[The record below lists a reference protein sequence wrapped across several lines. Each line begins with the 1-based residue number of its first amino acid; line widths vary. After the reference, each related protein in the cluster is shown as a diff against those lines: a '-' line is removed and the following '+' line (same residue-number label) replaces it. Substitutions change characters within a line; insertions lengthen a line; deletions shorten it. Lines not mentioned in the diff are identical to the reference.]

1 MCDENPPGNR
11 SGLVRPIALQ
21 SGSDWDDGVLRSF
34 NITVTKESSFRDFFG
49 VDMPVEFSNPDVAEL
64 VSLDL
69 QEYTFGK
76 LKLSSIRSRYV
87 KTLVKRVFAV
97 TRTHRHE
104 ESAVDDMSLTLLE
117 LFQYENDDTAV
128 RSRTILDLF
137 MSRGKT
143 QALPDVVVERLDT
156 AVKMLVQEDKSYE
169 NLKGHH
175 PEAQLI
181 AEAIAAYQENS
192 RLYERLSMGEYPD
205 QQIVPGIVMLG
216 TCPTFYLIPVT
227 KALAEAVR
235 QGEEP
240 SFDTAVRK
248 YALPMLPAT
257 VSDTMLFKSH
267 CFHVAQCLEAF
278 KRFV

>member
-1 MCDENPPGNR
+1 MAPPGDR
-11 SGLVRPIALQ
+11 SGLVRPIAKQ

-34 NITVTKESSFRDFFG
+34 NIKVTKESSFRDFFG
-49 VDMPVEFSNPDVAEL
+49 VNMPVEFSNPDVAEL

-69 QEYTFGK
+69 QEYAFGK

-87 KTLVKRVFAV
+87 KSLVKRVFAV
-97 TRTHRHE
+97 TRTHQHE

-117 LFQYENDDTAV
+117 LFQYDNDDTAV

-137 MSRGKT
+137 MSRGKK
-143 QALPDVVVERLDT
+143 QAIPDVVVERLDT
-156 AVKMLVQEDKSYE
+156 AVKMLVQEDKNYDG

-205 QQIVPGIVMLG
+205 QQIIPGIVMLG
-216 TCPTFYLIPVT
+216 TCPTFYLIPLT

-235 QGEEP
+235 QGEQP

-267 CFHVAQCLEAF
+267 CFHIAQCLEAF